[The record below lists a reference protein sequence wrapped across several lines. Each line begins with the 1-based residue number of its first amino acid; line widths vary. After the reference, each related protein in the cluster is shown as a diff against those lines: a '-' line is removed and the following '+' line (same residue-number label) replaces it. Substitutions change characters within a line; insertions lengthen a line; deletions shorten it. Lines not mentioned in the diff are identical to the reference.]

1 LGGDG
6 VDNMIRKI
14 VSIDKEAENYREA
27 NKKLIEKE
35 RENFE
40 KQINKMK
47 QDYINELNLEKKKIT
62 EEKISEAQD
71 EVRKIK
77 LKNDELI
84 GRLEERY
91 AEVREN
97 LVEEFFNLLKDSMK
111 EGLEDG
117 KYS

>member
-1 LGGDG
+1 M
-6 VDNMIRKI
+6 DNVIKKI

-27 NKKLIEKE
+27 NKRLIENE

-40 KQINKMK
+40 KQINKME

-62 EEKISEAQD
+62 EEKISKAQD

-91 AEVREN
+91 SEVREN
-97 LVEEFFNLLKDSMK
+97 LVEELFNLLKDSMK

-117 KYS
+117 QYS